1 MRIEDQP
8 RTGAGEARAA
18 CRAPWGARET
28 RGRAG
33 QCRPAPDV
41 LCSPPFAVFPS
52 DCSSLPNTFDTLLSQ
67 PLCSHWT
74 RVSTGQGVS
83 SGLYTGE
90 SLTSRTV
97 LGMGGTGNADLLE
110 RGPW

>member
-1 MRIEDQP
+1 M
-8 RTGAGEARAA
+8 
-18 CRAPWGARET
+18 
-28 RGRAG
+28 
-33 QCRPAPDV
+33 
-41 LCSPPFAVFPS
+41 
-52 DCSSLPNTFDTLLSQ
+52 
-67 PLCSHWT
+67 
-74 RVSTGQGVS
+74 STGQGVS